1 MSQADELLTM
11 LGRIAMALEKI
22 AEHRTGSV
30 HDDGKPSRKDREDF
44 AITMLLTNGPDASC
58 IAKAIGVPRTTLL
71 GWKRFRAAYN
81 VAKQKG
87 VEDRPRGFRSD
98 CGSVDGI
105 VDGGQAD
112 E

>member
-1 MSQADELLTM
+1 MSKIDELLAV
-11 LGRIAMALEKI
+11 LERIAIALENG
-22 AEHRTGSV
+22 AESNGEASKAT
-30 HDDGKPSRKDREDF
+30 RKDREDF

-87 VEDRPRGFRSD
+87 TEDRPRGFR
-98 CGSVDGI
+98 GEGGRVDGI
-105 VDGGQAD
+105 VDGGATN